1 MLHGDGQ
8 SRDASRRIHVE
19 AVAGRQRADLRLRLL
34 EIHGAGLTDRFVA
47 ENHVLGNRQWRN
59 QHEMLVHHADAEPDR
74 IRGATDDGRPA
85 VKDNLPA
92 IGANQPVDHVHERRL
107 PGAVFPQ
114 KRVDLAPL
122 GDQVHVVIRPEVSEG
137 FDDPTKLQRR
147 RRAYEYLVS
156 PSAPVLRVPLVSFVW
171 MSAILALMSDET
183 FESH

>member
-1 MLHGDGQ
+1 
-8 SRDASRRIHVE
+8 
-19 AVAGRQRADLRLRLL
+19 
-34 EIHGAGLTDRFVA
+34 
-47 ENHVLGNRQWRN
+47 
-59 QHEMLVHHADAEPDR
+59 MLVHHADAEPDR
-74 IRGATDDGRPA
+74 VRRATDDGRPA